1 MCGSDNIGYT
11 TRRQQHNTICV
22 RYHYTKQTQNNVNK
36 IWALL
41 QITEG
46 KDVCRH
52 FASPNLERFQ
62 NKLEDTKGVIISR
75 KSNKN
80 DIQRT

>member
-1 MCGSDNIGYT
+1 MCGSGNIGYT
-11 TRRQQHNTICV
+11 TRRPKHNTICV

-41 QITEG
+41 QTTGG

-52 FASPNLERFQ
+52 FASPNLEGFQ